1 MNMSVGG
8 LQKQHENWKAAQKRM
23 AMAAIKTVTTKP
35 QIEVIAAPIVK
46 QPVIEVV
53 QPKRKPMWT
62 WAEINFD
69 WHVRVWRETLDATI
83 STLAHENAALRA
95 ALQIADIDIGS
106 GTTIRRPV
114 KEIVEEVLENFPG
127 ITWEDIKGQHRSVD
141 VVYPRHLCMYQVFTQ
156 RRDMS
161 YPRIAK
167 AFGGRDHTT
176 VISAVVKISGM
187 NAEDHRKALERQRKF
202 CKKRRKYARERIREL
217 EAAAAQ

>member
-8 LQKQHENWKAAQKRM
+8 LQKQHENWKAARERLFNPAVKVKIADIVERP
-23 AMAAIKTVTTKP
+23 AKPIIAIS
-35 QIEVIAAPIVK
+35 APEPIK
-46 QPVIEVV
+46 IP
-53 QPKRKPMWT
+53 PLWKY
-62 WAEINFD
+62 AETHFD
-69 WHVRVWRETLDATI
+69 WHVRVWRETIDATI

-106 GTTIRRPV
+106 GMTIRRPV

-167 AFGGRDHTT
+167 VFGGRDHTT

-187 NAEDHRKALERQRKF
+187 DSEDHRKALERQRKF
-202 CKKRRKYARERIREL
+202 CKKRRKYARDRIREL